1 MKDWKEVF
9 QHVDFCPWLVEVG
22 KVSLRGKKKKRTL
35 VRTAESGTGTSGVAG
50 LSFSWQECFDLGIF

>member
-22 KVSLRGKKKKRTL
+22 KVSLRGKKKKK
-35 VRTAESGTGTSGVAG
+35 EPWSGLLNLAQVP
-50 LSFSWQECFDLGIF
+50 LEWQV